1 MTRFMTTLSFCACI
15 LFSCSSIDKDTPL
28 PSSDKKEIPE
38 GLKNITEAEKRGMR
52 LIKRRLEEK
61 NNTAQV
67 KEKNLSSVYKY
78 LTTSDEYPIFTSLM
92 RKSAISKHIH
102 SQNVTV
108 LAPVDRAFDIFPE
121 YKYLLRPENEALL
134 NEFISYHV
142 IDIAYDYK
150 EFTINTQLTVHAG
163 ESLELTNKNGIHFN
177 GAHVRSGSINTNLG
191 SIIGMDDLIFYPK
204 LTK

>member
-1 MTRFMTTLSFCACI
+1 MTTLAFCACI
-15 LFSCSSIDKDTPL
+15 LLSCSSIDTDN
-28 PSSDKKEIPE
+28 PSPSADKKEIPE
-38 GLKNITEAEKRGMR
+38 GLKNLSEAEKRGMR

-61 NNTAQV
+61 NSTTQV
-67 KEKNLSSVYKY
+67 KEKNISSVYKY

-150 EFTINTQLTVHAG
+150 EFAINTQLTVHAG